1 MIGFLLT
8 SLEALTYL
16 YLLITL
22 SLLLWSLLPTRT
34 EIPLEARISWS
45 EAFVASVFW
54 PVTMWVSIQ
63 AFSKSLDEE
72 DIQ

>member
-22 SLLLWSLLPTRT
+22 SLLLWSLFPTKT
-34 EIPLEARISWS
+34 EIPPEAQISWS

-54 PVTMWVSIQ
+54 PVTIWVSIT